1 MALKVIDKASVNKAI
16 IDLNDLK
23 ENIGDITPMQIKV
36 ERF

>member
-23 ENIGDITPMQIKV
+23 QNQGDITPMQMKI